1 MTTLTKAQVAQ
12 RLAEI
17 KALSEALSTEEK
29 SLRAQLAVGDKITGT
44 FGSVS
49 MIEQT
54 RTSYDESLY
63 QDLLVLGVDPT
74 LVGKVK
80 ITPTKEKVASLVATT
95 PEVQVAL
102 DKCKVATK
110 VPVVRIKPDA
120 TIVHNARIKVANM
133 ANGS

>member
-1 MTTLTKAQVAQ
+1 MSALTKQQVAE

-17 KALSEALSTEEK
+17 KATQEALSTEEK
-29 SLRAQLAVGDKITGT
+29 SLRAQLAVGDKITGS

-54 RTSYDESLY
+54 RTSYDDALY

-80 ITPTKEKVASLVATT
+80 ITPNKEKVASLVAIN
-95 PEVQVAL
+95 PQVQVAL
-102 DKCKVATK
+102 DKCLVSNKF
-110 VPVVRIKPDA
+110 PVVRIKPDA
-120 TIVHNARIKVANM
+120 TVVHNARVKVANDSPI
-133 ANGS
+133 A